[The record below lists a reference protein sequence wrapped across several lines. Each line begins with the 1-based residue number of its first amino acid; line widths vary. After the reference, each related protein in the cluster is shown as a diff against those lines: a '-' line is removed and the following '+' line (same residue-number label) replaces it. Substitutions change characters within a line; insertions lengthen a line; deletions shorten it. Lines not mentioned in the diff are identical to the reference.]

1 MDSGIHP
8 TLHSEFHHQIIYSKL
23 NLKIEYSP
31 PYAREVCDYGKAQF
45 NLINGTI
52 ENFYWNNFFLAIITI
67 IRSNSLIRN
76 IEYFLIFHP
85 SKVILCDNN
94 EPPWVNDEIRLLIK
108 QKQLMFQTQRGYNR
122 LDLSILNKLFNH
134 LTNVIASSKLA
145 NYRRTIDE

>member
-1 MDSGIHP
+1 MEQLKTSIGI
-8 TLHSEFHHQIIYSKL
+8 
-23 NLKIEYSP
+23 
-31 PYAREVCDYGKAQF
+31 
-45 NLINGTI
+45 
-52 ENFYWNNFFLAIITI
+52 NFFLAIITI
-67 IRSNSLIRN
+67 IKSNSLIRN